1 VENLTSGAKGQKK
14 SPAFRGAFFLFRP
27 AYFFF
32 FVAGFFFAGAFFVG
46 ISFTSDPFSSPLLL
60 TSSG

>member
-1 VENLTSGAKGQKK
+1 MRAEIEQKK
-14 SPAFRGAFFLFRP
+14 PRMTRGFFGFRP

-46 ISFTSDPFSSPLLL
+46 I
-60 TSSG
+60 

>member
-1 VENLTSGAKGQKK
+1 MEMRKK
-14 SPAFRGAFFLFRP
+14 KPRFLRGFLFYLLNLP

-46 ISFTSDPFSSPLLL
+46 I
-60 TSSG
+60 